1 MNLTRPHAA
10 IVPTLDADVLT
21 VLAASA
27 RPMTGREVARL
38 VRRGSADGV
47 RKALQRLATQG
58 VVDVDEAGRALLYG
72 LNRDHIAAP
81 VVDALVALRG
91 ELYRRLREELT
102 SWAIPAAHVSLFG
115 SAARGEGDTASD
127 IDLFVVRR
135 DDVPEDDPAWQEQL
149 DRLARNVQRW
159 TGNRAGIVE
168 IGESDRSW
176 LLDEEP
182 AILSSLRSDAV
193 TLDGPEVTAIIGAGR

>member
-1 MNLTRPHAA
+1 
-10 IVPTLDADVLT
+10 
-21 VLAASA
+21 
-27 RPMTGREVARL
+27 MTGREVARL

-58 VVDVDEAGRALLYG
+58 VVDIDEAGRALLYG

-102 SWAIPAAHVSLFG
+102 NSAIPAADVSLFG

-127 IDLFVVRR
+127 RPLRR
-135 DDVPEDDPAWQEQL
+135 TTRRRPRRRSCMAGAAGPPREERPTL
-149 DRLARNVQRW
+149 DRQP
-159 TGNRAGIVE
+159 AGIVE